1 MKRILHYL
9 PHAALLVLLGWLAFP
24 TVLPLLEPGDSGHH
38 LHAQEVYTD
47 LTDPEQIRVFTEVSD
62 GLICQCGCH
71 FVLSSCPHVE
81 CPWGIPVRRFM
92 EIKIQEGMSA
102 KEILAKMET
111 GFGPEIREYP
121 LVQRYLKEGREDVI
135 TGLERGY
142 GPGVSAHAS
151 PFGLIAILLFTAIT
165 ASLLFSYWWKRNRGK
180 QRPTSPGAQESP
192 GNDSRDNSRN
202 NSGDDSGKDA
212 ADKKQAAS
220 EGDEEWETRLRDLDR

>member
-1 MKRILHYL
+1 MKRILYYT

-24 TVLPLLEPGDSGHH
+24 TVLPLLQPEHSGHH

-47 LTDPEQIRVFTEVSD
+47 LTDPQQIRVFTQVSD

-121 LVQRYLKEGREDVI
+121 LVQRFIEQGREDIVQ
-135 TGLERGY
+135 GLEGGF

-151 PFGLIAILLFTAIT
+151 PFGLIAILLFTAV
-165 ASLLFSYWWKRNRGK
+165 AGSLLFSYWWKRNRARRAAARDPDADPG
-180 QRPTSPGAQESP
+180 QGDSPESRTSDQDDAQK
-192 GNDSRDNSRN
+192 
-202 NSGDDSGKDA
+202 GDD
-212 ADKKQAAS
+212 
-220 EGDEEWETRLRDLDR
+220 EWESRVRDLDR